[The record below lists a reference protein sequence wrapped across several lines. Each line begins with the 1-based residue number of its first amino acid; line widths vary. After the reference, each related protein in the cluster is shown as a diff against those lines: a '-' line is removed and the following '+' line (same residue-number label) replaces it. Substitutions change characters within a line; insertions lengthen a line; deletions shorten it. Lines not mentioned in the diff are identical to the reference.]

1 MLSPDKLFGNLFNE
15 EAITPMRLAN
25 FAQDA
30 LNKLTAAAN
39 PDFSFI
45 ISKLTAPLAALQT
58 QLGSVDTSLT
68 QQRGATLTNNQVLAD
83 FIDMMRTQEGVI
95 ANAVGGFKS
104 PGYLQFYPHGLS
116 EYSKATKPQMPV
128 LVNRVKAAA
137 TSFATQLGEPLATS
151 LQSFATAWENSRN
164 EQQQQM
170 GTVGDNRTERTT
182 AEINV
187 QLALVFAVHNVGA
200 IFPGNVGQC
209 SSYFDFSLLYPQAH
223 PHKAVMF
230 SGDIAANGVAVALN
244 RSFTDSTHLK
254 LTTVANN
261 ASLFAYLGATA
272 TAEPNGKGVTVAATQ
287 SRNLKLSE
295 LGDENDT
302 FLLIKNRSD
311 VNAAGYMLEVRG

>member
-15 EAITPMRLAN
+15 EAITPVRLAN

-83 FIDMMRTQEGVI
+83 FVDMMRTQEGVI